1 MATQSIRNVANL
13 RAISNL
19 KAAGADLTGA
29 TDSTALIEEL
39 IAKGNRLYLPE
50 GTISCN
56 ATILDKLIIEGDG
69 SNSSFIKPHNTAV
82 AAFSYR
88 VAAPYWTYH
97 STVRDLAFKGTG
109 KVGVGFTF
117 GRTNPNDFVAGDQ
130 YFNNV
135 KFHSV
140 FFTGLNKGIQFPAGN
155 IGTEFYSCGAQG
167 NFYGYY
173 LLDNKFGGDI
183 MHAGNKYWYAG
194 EMSGNDCAIYL
205 SDNTNGFGGIALTDT
220 IIEYN
225 KIAFFTNVTNF
236 QFLPFELRNVW
247 MEGNGQTLGA
257 SAETVTVDLWTGSVR
272 TTQNL
277 VKRTFYIDGGQNR
290 WNISGGI
297 FTDANVAATEASV
310 YCFSTTVEEKP
321 AYGGGPVEIN
331 TGNVIFDS
339 CFSEGGFPI
348 VTDVNCVGFTRTP
361 PDPIDNSAS
370 NASRRAFLAPARRSI
385 NTELPSDSVAA
396 TLRQAVT
403 LTGSMSVVG
412 SVVADGQLFTSCNEF
427 TDTYDP
433 GEYTKVPGTDV
444 TSAAAGWYAITF
456 DARVLAGSPRF
467 YVWDQNLNQVAVAM
481 PTVNQLRWA
490 TYAVI
495 AYAGGAGVN
504 FWLDVGNP
512 AVSGTCTF
520 RLSAYQCRRFDSQ
533 LEAQTY
539 IESKAYTY
547 AGVRKGTTTYD
558 PPNLADGAGTT
569 TTVTVTGAVLGNR
582 VEATFSLDTQG
593 ITVTAWVSGAN
604 TVSVRF
610 QNETHGTI
618 DLASGTLAAWVYSE
632 T

>member
-1 MATQSIRNVANL
+1 MTIRATKNVANL
-13 RAISNL
+13 RSISNL

-29 TDSTALIEEL
+29 EDSTALVEEL

-50 GTISCN
+50 GTLSCN
-56 ATILDKLIIEGDG
+56 VTILDKLIIEGDG
-69 SNSSFIKPHNTAV
+69 SNASFIQPFNTSI

-97 STVRDLAFKGTG
+97 STVRDLAFRGTG

-117 GRTNPNDFVAGDQ
+117 GRTNPADFVSGDQ

-135 KFHSV
+135 KFFGV
-140 FFTGLNKGIQFPAGN
+140 FFTGLRKGIQFPAGN

-167 NFYGYY
+167 NFYAYY
-173 LLDNKFGGDI
+173 LLDNKWGGDI

-205 SDNTNGFGGIALTDT
+205 DDATNGFGGVSLTDT

-225 KIAFFTNVTNF
+225 KIAFFANVKNF

-247 MEGNGQTLGA
+247 LEGNGQTTGA
-257 SAETVTVDLWTGSVR
+257 SAETVTVDAWTGNIR
-272 TTQNL
+272 TDQTL
-277 VKRTFYIDGGQNR
+277 VKRTFYIDGAQNR
-290 WNISGGI
+290 WNLTGGI
-297 FTDANVAATEASV
+297 FTDANVAATEAAV
-310 YCFSTTVEEKP
+310 YCFNTTVEDK
-321 AYGGGPVEIN
+321 AGYGGGPVEIN

-339 CFSEGGFPI
+339 CYSEGGFPV
-348 VTDVNCVGFTRTP
+348 VTDVNCIGLTRTT
-361 PDPIDNSAS
+361 PDAIDNSPSQALRRGFLVP
-370 NASRRAFLAPARRSI
+370 SRRSLNS
-385 NTELPSDSVAA
+385 ELPSDSVAA
-396 TLRQAVT
+396 TLRRAVT
-403 LTGSMSVVG
+403 LTGSMSVAG
-412 SVVADGQLFTSCNEF
+412 SVVSDGQIFSTCNEF

-433 GEYTKVPGTDV
+433 GDYTKVPGTEI

-467 YVWDQNLNQVAVAM
+467 YVWDQNLYQVAVTLS
-481 PTVNQLRWA
+481 TVNQLRWA

-512 AVSGTCTF
+512 ATSQTCTF

-547 AGVRKGTTTYD
+547 AGSLRGSKTFD
-558 PPNLADGAGTT
+558 PGNLADGAGET
-569 TTVTVTGAVLGNR
+569 TTVTVTGAALGQR
-582 VEATFSLDTQG
+582 TEVTFSLDLQG
-593 ITVTAWVSGAN
+593 ITLTSYVSATN

-610 QNETHGTI
+610 QNESGGAI
-618 DLASGTLAAWVYSE
+618 DLASGILTAWAYPE